1 PLLEPLDLEGRVVT
15 ADAMHTQVEH
25 ARFIVEDKKADYVF
39 PVKQNQGNLFET
51 IKSTRNEDFG
61 NINLQIDNT
70 KAKVGVQQV
79 TLDVSPKI
87 IDDRTYIPLRF
98 IAESIGAKVNWNG
111 EKHSVE
117 IIYLAT
123 MSIQKKYSMI
133 TNGLSLSK
141 TDLQELSCIENYILT
156 NEAIEIWN
164 ALDDEA
170 KNTFKSNIITEMRIK
185 IPNLLT
191 YELNFFDS
199 DNTEIDQYKWED
211 ANIKAE
217 IEKKAKEDS
226 LNYPSIKR
234 K

>member
-1 PLLEPLDLEGRVVT
+1 MFCSIASAEPPSIYINGDKLVTESSPVIENGRTLVPLRAIFEALNKPVYYISSDRS
-15 ADAMHTQVEH
+15 
-25 ARFIVEDKKADYVF
+25 IV
-39 PVKQNQGNLFET
+39 
-51 IKSTRNEDFG
+51 SG

>member
-1 PLLEPLDLEGRVVT
+1 MEPLDLEGRVVT